1 MDEKQFKNSVK
12 QLKRIHKI
20 TSISL
25 TIATI
30 CFICAPV
37 SQLWAEEGTPYELKS
52 ILLLFAIGNIPLL
65 YWLYNKNVV
74 ETKQSQTER
83 QANFLKWSTIRLYVW
98 AIDVLLCL
106 LMYHF
111 DSEGLTS
118 KINSSF
124 YLTIFC
130 LAVIVVLGRINEND
144 LKEQQ

>member
-130 LAVIVVLGRINEND
+130 LTVIVVLGRINEND